1 MLTRLL
7 AVLLPLGFA
16 QTNFAQTGP
25 GQPFP
30 RLYAG
35 ANFFVGQY
43 TITYPNRLGE
53 WLGVYPYEL
62 NLGYQLRPGLAV
74 QVGWAH
80 LHEHSETD
88 RIDTNAAGKVTYR
101 LFGSGERD
109 LTVVPTLLRYT
120 VTRRL
125 KHRVQFDVLGGLTF
139 LRATFYGVGG
149 YTDSTLTVIPFSNAR
164 KATNVLLTIGPS
176 IRFAF
181 GRHVEAVAD
190 VVLNRSLVGG
200 FSRPHSLTPTFAFGL
215 RYRFHYR

>member
-1 MLTRLL
+1 MLIRLL
-7 AVLLPLGFA
+7 AAILTLGLARTGFA
-16 QTNFAQTGP
+16 QTEP
-25 GQPFP
+25 GQPIP

-35 ANFFVGQY
+35 VNFFVGQY

-62 NLGYQLRPGLAV
+62 SLGYQLRPGLAI
-74 QVGWAH
+74 QAGWAH

-88 RIDTNAAGKVTYR
+88 LTTFTATGKLAFHT
-101 LFGSGERD
+101 FGSGERD

-120 VTRRL
+120 LTRRL
-125 KHRVQFDVLGGLTF
+125 KHRVQFDFLGGLT
-139 LRATFYGVGG
+139 LIRATFHSTGG
-149 YTDSTLTVIPFSNAR
+149 YTDSTLVVVPFKSDR
-164 KATNVLLTIGPS
+164 EATNVSLTVGPS

-215 RYRFHYR
+215 RYRFLYR